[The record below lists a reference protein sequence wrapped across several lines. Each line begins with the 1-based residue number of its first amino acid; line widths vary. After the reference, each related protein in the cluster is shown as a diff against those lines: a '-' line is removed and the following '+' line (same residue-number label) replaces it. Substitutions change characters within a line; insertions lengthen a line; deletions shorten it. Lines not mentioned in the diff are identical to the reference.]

1 MKSKK
6 RIIIWFSII
15 AVLAVLI
22 IPKLNLTNEKNEN
35 NPVGNPRTRQIP
47 VDVWIVKPKPFQN
60 KIFSNGTLISNEEVE
75 LRSEVSG
82 KITRIMFTEGKRV
95 RKGEVLLKINDS
107 ELQATLKKNK
117 AREFLARD
125 REFRYKQLLEKNLTS
140 QQEYDLQ
147 LSELNAVLADVE
159 FTEAQIAKTEIIAPF
174 DGIIGLRAVSVG
186 SYISPQTKIASLQSI
201 NPIKA
206 DFSVPQKYFGQIKEG
221 KKILVKL
228 SSTKKAYEGKIF
240 AVEPKID
247 QNTRTLQARAIVSN
261 DKGELTPGAYVEI
274 DVVLEDIESSILIP
288 TETIVPD
295 FEGEKVFVYKNG
307 KASSQIVQIGVR
319 TEKEIQI
326 LSGLNIG
333 DSLIVSGII
342 QLKSNSSVKVKKVL
356 QDSPLTNRD
365 K

>member
-1 MKSKK
+1 MKNKK
-6 RIIIWFSII
+6 RIIIYLCI
-15 AVLAVLI
+15 AALLAVLI
-22 IPKLNLTNEKNEN
+22 IPKLNLTDEKSEN
-35 NPVGNPRTRQIP
+35 SPAGNPRARQIP

-147 LSELNAVLADVE
+147 LSELNTVLADVE

-174 DGIIGLRAVSVG
+174 DGIIGLRSVSVG

-201 NPIKA
+201 NPMKV
-206 DFSVPQKYFGQIKEG
+206 DFSVPQKYFGLIKEG
-221 KKILVKL
+221 KRIFVKL
-228 SSTKKAYEGKIF
+228 SSTQKVYEGKIF

-247 QNTRTLQARAIVSN
+247 ENTRTLQSRAIVPN
-261 DKGELTPGAYVEI
+261 DRGELTPGAYVEI
-274 DVVLEDIESSILIP
+274 DVVLQDIDNSILVP
-288 TETIVPD
+288 TETIIPD
-295 FEGEKVFVYKNG
+295 FEGEKVFVYKSG
-307 KASSQIVQIGVR
+307 KASAQRVQTGIR

-326 LSGLNIG
+326 LSGLNVG

-342 QLKSNSSVKVKKVL
+342 QLKPNGKVKVKQVL
-356 QDSPLTNRD
+356 QDQPNGGQG